1 MKIREKEALTKRI
14 PRTCNTCTANTF
26 LLRFVIYK
34 KTLHKRIKI
43 YFMMQKRND
52 KSHMNF
58 SFNFIEDSPLRLQVS
73 DTQTADFLS
82 PTRIYIFFCPR
93 KENSCCLFMYRKYI
107 HILIYYNHF
116 PYFLLYTRSRYKQ
129 HTWNMLPEYQFFWYK
144 HLFLRKMVEFW
155 FHDCNIVLIFMEFFF
170 NHNHKILNL

>member
-93 KENSCCLFMYRKYI
+93 KENSCCLFMYR
-107 HILIYYNHF
+107 NVF
-116 PYFLLYTRSRYKQ
+116 
-129 HTWNMLPEYQFFWYK
+129 
-144 HLFLRKMVEFW
+144 
-155 FHDCNIVLIFMEFFF
+155 
-170 NHNHKILNL
+170 KILQPLSVFSFQPRYMYTTHFKHASKIPMKKFV